1 MLEKDVWGR
10 RESKIGRGKE
20 TLTLRFV
27 SIARSVNVNDR
38 VFTRDFYKFRSKV
51 VASLGERDKERAKAI
66 RLVCAL

>member
-1 MLEKDVWGR
+1 MLEKDIWGR
-10 RESKIGRGKE
+10 RESKIGREKE

-38 VFTRDFYKFRSKV
+38 VFTHDFYKFRSKV

>member
-51 VASLGERDKERAKAI
+51 VASLGKRDKERAKAI